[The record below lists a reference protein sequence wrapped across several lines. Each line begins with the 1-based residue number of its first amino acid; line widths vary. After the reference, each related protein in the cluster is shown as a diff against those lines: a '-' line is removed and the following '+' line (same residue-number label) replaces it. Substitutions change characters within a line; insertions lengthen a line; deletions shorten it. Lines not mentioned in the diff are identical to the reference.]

1 MTKCEMTQACTQIS
15 SQASTSKDNCD
26 EKAVTS
32 MMDDVIFDPD
42 LLRDIDMSSC
52 AASFYPPLSV
62 SDPGEGLRLRPL
74 RAGDFRLGFLQLLA
88 QLTSVGEVSEDQWQR
103 RFSDMK
109 RKSGTY
115 NVMVLEDTDTKQII
129 GAATLLV
136 EEKFIHKCSQVGRI
150 EDVVVSDQYRGRQL
164 GKFLVTVSVLLAA
177 KLGCYK
183 VTLNCKD
190 EMTKFYNG
198 IGFKCEEGDANF
210 MVIRL

>member
-1 MTKCEMTQACTQIS
+1 
-15 SQASTSKDNCD
+15 
-26 EKAVTS
+26 
-32 MMDDVIFDPD
+32 MDDVIFDPD

>member
-1 MTKCEMTQACTQIS
+1 MTQACTQIS

-26 EKAVTS
+26 EEAVTS
-32 MMDDVIFDPD
+32 SRNEDYVMIIIIMYIFQLVMDDVIFDPD

-115 NVMVLEDTDTKQII
+115 NVMVLEDTDTMQVI
-129 GAATLLV
+129 GDTMFL
-136 EEKFIHKCSQVGRI
+136 S
-150 EDVVVSDQYRGRQL
+150 SDDGILCRSLALQL
-164 GKFLVTVSVLLAA
+164 YL
-177 KLGCYK
+177 
-183 VTLNCKD
+183 
-190 EMTKFYNG
+190 
-198 IGFKCEEGDANF
+198 
-210 MVIRL
+210 

>member
-1 MTKCEMTQACTQIS
+1 
-15 SQASTSKDNCD
+15 
-26 EKAVTS
+26 
-32 MMDDVIFDPD
+32 MDDVIFDPD

-115 NVMVLEDTDTKQII
+115 NVMVLEDTDTKQVI
-129 GAATLLV
+129 GDTLTQCSKALMM
-136 EEKFIHKCSQVGRI
+136 EYCADHWRCNSTCRGEIH
-150 EDVVVSDQYRGRQL
+150 
-164 GKFLVTVSVLLAA
+164 T
-177 KLGCYK
+177 
-183 VTLNCKD
+183 
-190 EMTKFYNG
+190 
-198 IGFKCEEGDANF
+198 
-210 MVIRL
+210 